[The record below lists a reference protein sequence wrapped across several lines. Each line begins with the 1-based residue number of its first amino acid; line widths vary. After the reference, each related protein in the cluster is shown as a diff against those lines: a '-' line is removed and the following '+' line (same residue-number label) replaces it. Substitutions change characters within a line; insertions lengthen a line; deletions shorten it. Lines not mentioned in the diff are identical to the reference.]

1 MFFRTCLVH
10 ETWAFDFLQEQSSV
24 DYKSEESFLKTSIY
38 DYDQRTQKEIFKK
51 SMYNLGSQQRNQP
64 IFTGFAIPSLRD
76 ELTEAER
83 SWVPIK
89 WFVASL
95 IAAAL
100 SLWVIWYAYRR
111 WDDPWLWLRINF
123 RN

>member
-1 MFFRTCLVH
+1 
-10 ETWAFDFLQEQSSV
+10 
-24 DYKSEESFLKTSIY
+24 
-38 DYDQRTQKEIFKK
+38 
-51 SMYNLGSQQRNQP
+51 
-64 IFTGFAIPSLRD
+64 LRD

>member
-1 MFFRTCLVH
+1 MQTSKKYYDLPCFSALVLYMKP
-10 ETWAFDFLQEQSSV
+10 EPSTSCRSRAPWIIRV
-24 DYKSEESFLKTSIY
+24 KSPFY
-38 DYDQRTQKEIFKK
+38 DYDQRTQKEILKK

-89 WFVASL
+89 GFVASL

-100 SLWVIWYAYRR
+100 SL
-111 WDDPWLWLRINF
+111 
-123 RN
+123 